1 MSHTLV
7 FIVDW
12 FARWIWSTCI
22 DAVYQHKCA
31 GLTVKHVSWCSVD
44 ISWNW
49 ILIKIRQLIK
59 DGLTS
64 HHFKWHRL
72 RWTFWWFSR
81 LSICCSNEA
90 EGAKQPRNSTSFFM
104 SETQSKWA
112 TKATD
117 QINTKIWQLFPVFRI
132 PPRTNVI
139 AKLKNKPEK

>member
-12 FARWIWSTCI
+12 FARWIWLTCI
-22 DAVYQHKCA
+22 DAVYQHKCVE
-31 GLTVKHVSWCSVD
+31 LTVKHVSWCSVG

-90 EGAKQPRNSTSFFM
+90 EGQNSQGTPPHFSCLKHRANELPKQPIKLTR
-104 SETQSKWA
+104 
-112 TKATD
+112 
-117 QINTKIWQLFPVFRI
+117 KIWQLFPVFRI